1 MGHSLK
7 DDGANREGAVRR
19 KIRSANR
26 GGRDRHLGSADGDDE
41 PKRAHGVG
49 EGRPPW
55 LSALPVDGGVLVD
68 RIGIGDLEMG
78 WNDLADREGQ
88 GNLIAEA

>member
-1 MGHSLK
+1 MARTG
-7 DDGANREGAVRR
+7 RAVRR
-19 KIRSANR
+19 KIFSANW
-26 GGRDRHLGSADGDDE
+26 GGRDRHLGSADRDDK

-55 LSALPVDGGVLVD
+55 LSAFPVDGGVLLD
-68 RIGIGDLEMG
+68 CIGIGDLEMG

-88 GNLIAEA
+88 GNPIAEA